1 MAFATRTL
9 VDTTTS
15 STSGGTVTILL
26 DISAHNASATALD
39 ADSLS
44 GFANGAKLNICRI
57 RWALVASADNGG
69 SALIEFKGAS
79 SDTSAIRL
87 AGSGYYD
94 GPMIYGNA
102 TNTGATSADIECV
115 PVNATG
121 FVMLEMKKDSG
132 WTA

>member
-9 VDTTTS
+9 IDTGKA
-15 STSGGTVTILL
+15 STGSGKVVILL
-26 DISAHNASATALD
+26 DLSAHNASATALD
-39 ADSLS
+39 ADGLN
-44 GFANGAKLNICRI
+44 GFANGAKLNIRRI
-57 RWALVASADNGG
+57 RWSLTASSSNGG

-94 GPMIYGNA
+94 GPAINGNA

-121 FVMLEMKKDSG
+121 FIMIEFSKDSG
-132 WTA
+132 WSA

>member
-44 GFANGAKLNICRI
+44 GFANGAKLNNCRI

>member
-39 ADSLS
+39 ADSLR

-57 RWALVASADNGG
+57 RWALVASSDYGG